1 MSELLDQWRTVADA
15 FGTRLAAVQDDQWDD
30 PTPCEDFTVRQ
41 LVDHAVDVQRLIPRG
56 LGAHPDIDTPLGD
69 DAGAAWGKIVAAAD
83 AALRTEGALDRVVP
97 SMMGERPVH
106 QSLGIITS
114 DLLIHTWDLAR
125 AIGAD
130 EALPTEIV
138 AHTFEKMEPMDA
150 MLRQSGMFGPKV
162 EVPADAPV
170 QVKLIAFT
178 GRTP

>member
-1 MSELLDQWRTVADA
+1 MTELLDQWRTVADA
-15 FGTRLAAVQDDQWDD
+15 FGTRLTTVQDDQWDD

-41 LVDHAVDVQRLIPRG
+41 LIEHAVDVQRLIPRG

-83 AALRTEGALDRVVP
+83 AALRSEGALDRVVP

-130 EALPTEIV
+130 ETLPTEIV
-138 AHTFEKMEPMDA
+138 AHTLEKMEPMDA